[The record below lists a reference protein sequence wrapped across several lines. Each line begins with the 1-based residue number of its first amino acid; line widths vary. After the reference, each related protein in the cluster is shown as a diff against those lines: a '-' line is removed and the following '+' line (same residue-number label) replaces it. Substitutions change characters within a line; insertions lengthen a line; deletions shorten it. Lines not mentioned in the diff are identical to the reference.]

1 MEKSILNNFIQYLQN
16 FGFISYESSYQLY
29 IIYEDISSKENN
41 MDFTTLMYNSLLSFI
56 NKMNEEQLKF
66 LSYNIINNYFKNRFF
81 EKKNK
86 LKSIF
91 NIIVGNQ
98 KVLLLKILTKWS
110 NKKKLINNNKKNNL
124 NTKIK
129 NSKSKIEL
137 NLIESNIK
145 FYKTK
150 NKKLES
156 FIIKKEEKGKVN
168 LNKRKKI
175 NSLPN
180 HNYSIFEGLNEFMK
194 DYNKNQMKIKKN
206 NSLNHQQKSSDLSNI
221 TFRKRV
227 SKDKKKKNNNEKNI
241 QLIKLR
247 KKQIRK
253 HNLSDDYKIENPIN
267 QKISNNN
274 NKLNNYLN
282 SLITSKDKND
292 NLNHTIQY
300 YLNDYNKR
308 NNTINNTLNFNSCKT
323 KYNKI
328 CKSCDYEKINDLE
341 NSIKNKSFNYSNY
354 DSSYISTQDF
364 TNKSEFQ
371 SQNKRNKKIN
381 KIYEKQNDVS
391 IEKFSQL
398 EREEIVKKM
407 MDKLYSKKD
416 NKQNF
421 NE

>member
-221 TFRKRV
+221 TFRKRI
-227 SKDKKKKNNNEKNI
+227 SKDKKKINNNEKNI

-292 NLNHTIQY
+292 NLNNTIQY

-328 CKSCDYEKINDLE
+328 CESCDYEKINDLE

-371 SQNKRNKKIN
+371 SQIKRNKKIN
-381 KIYEKQNDVS
+381 KICEKQNNVS

-416 NKQNF
+416 NK
-421 NE
+421 